1 LGKCGANILVGSNKN
16 KILDA
21 YKNNSSF
28 ESEKFNLNFYGN
40 GEASKKIVR
49 ELKNL

>member
-1 LGKCGANILVGSNKN
+1 MKIITVLGARPQFI
-16 KILDA
+16 
-21 YKNNSSF
+21 KNNSSF
-28 ESEKFNLNFYGN
+28 VSEKFNLNFYGN